1 MNTYMYT
8 QETRFA
14 ETSEIVN
21 VTSRI
26 HLSRE
31 NQVGGI
37 PVISD
42 GETLYVDG
50 ADSSNFI
57 LADPG
62 SGKSRRVVAPLV
74 VSCASAGYSMIIND
88 PKAEII
94 RNTKDF
100 LEQRDYNIKIF
111 NMRDPSRGDAYNPLF
126 FGAQLYKEGKVDAAK
141 EEFNQLAETLYAE
154 VHSEKDP
161 FFEIMAEQLFVSYCL
176 IACRE
181 VEPEKVTLPFVYRLF
196 VEGEE
201 KLGGQSVLKDYL
213 KRVDDTI
220 LYESVAGYVNAAS
233 ETKASILSVFSSVLS
248 KLVIN
253 ECIGDLISNHTMD
266 PLDLVHKKT
275 AIFIIPRDEVGV
287 YNSLV
292 TGIIDQIYSRLLL
305 EAEKTG
311 GALKRRCE
319 FIIDEFSNLPP
330 LHCMDNKI
338 SECRSRNIRMSLVV
352 QSYDQLT
359 SRYKEIAPVITSCCQ
374 NTFYL
379 HTPENKILE
388 TISLRCGTYISEFT
402 HERRRLLSV
411 SELQHFDK
419 ESGQALVLLNRCYPY
434 VTNLPDIS
442 VYMTKLGF
450 SVVESYKMRERTAFQ
465 QAKFSIKEFVK
476 KKKEE
481 EMEEL
486 LMGKSEMPPFMQD
499 FAPFLADRSEN
510 IKEEAEEADKI
521 IENRIKEM
529 KETKNVDEEPKQED
543 LQEEIMEASTLEEF
557 LTEYSEVDRYN
568 LEQMKEYIEKMDDD
582 REHAMEIYRCA
593 EKYEYK
599 ELFTVLFRRFKNF
612 LSTEE
617 LHFMEKRYKNI
628 YFSNVEC
635 NLNEE

>member
-1 MNTYMYT
+1 MMNTYMYT

-14 ETSEIVN
+14 ESSEMVN

-26 HLSRE
+26 HLNRE

-37 PVISD
+37 PVISN

-50 ADSSNFI
+50 ADSNNLI

-62 SGKSRRVVAPLV
+62 SGKSRRVAAPLV
-74 VSCASAGYSMIIND
+74 LACASAGYSMIIND

-94 RNTKDF
+94 RNTKAF
-100 LEQRDYNIKIF
+100 LEKRDYNIKIL
-111 NMRDPSRGDAYNPLF
+111 NMRDPSSGDAFNPLY
-126 FGAQLYKEGKVDAAK
+126 FGAKLYKEGRADAAK
-141 EEFNQLAETLYAE
+141 EEFTQLAETLYAE

-181 VEPEKVTLPFVYRLF
+181 VEPEKVTLPFIYRLF

-201 KLGGQSVLKDYL
+201 KLGGQTVLKDYL

-311 GALKRRCE
+311 GTLKRRCE
-319 FIIDEFSNLPP
+319 FIIDEFSNLTP

-338 SECRSRNIRMSLVV
+338 SECRSRNIRMSLFV
-352 QSYDQLT
+352 QSYDQLI

-374 NTFYL
+374 NLFYL

-388 TISLRCGTYISEFT
+388 SISLRCGTYISEFT

-450 SVVESYKMRERTAFQ
+450 NVVESYKKKERTRFRQ
-465 QAKFSIKEFVK
+465 SEFSIKEFVQEK
-476 KKKEE
+476 KNA

-486 LMGKSEMPPFMQD
+486 LGKKSEIPPFWQEST
-499 FAPFLADRSEN
+499 PFCARESVSL
-510 IKEEAEEADKI
+510 KEEAKELDKI
-521 IENRIKEM
+521 IEKRIKEL
-529 KETKNVDEEPKQED
+529 KDDTKKKTAENEDSSEEMLEISS
-543 LQEEIMEASTLEEF
+543 LQEFLEN
-557 LTEYSEVDRYN
+557 YSEVETFN
-568 LEQMKEYIEKMDDD
+568 KEQMQGCIAGMNDD
-582 REHAMEIYRCA
+582 RENAMEIYKCA

-599 ELFTVLFRRFKNF
+599 ELFSALFGRFKVF

-617 LHFMEKRYKNI
+617 IEALKKRYMDI
-628 YFSNVEC
+628 FFSDVQFEMNTE
-635 NLNEE
+635 